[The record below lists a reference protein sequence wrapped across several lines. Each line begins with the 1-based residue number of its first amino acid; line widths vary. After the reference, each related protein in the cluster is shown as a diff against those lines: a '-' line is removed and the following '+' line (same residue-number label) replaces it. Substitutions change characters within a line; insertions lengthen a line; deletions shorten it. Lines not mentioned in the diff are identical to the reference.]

1 MKNNRLFLGRG
12 WSFPPEFNI
21 ERQSVEM
28 LEGESDIISSLN
40 ILLSTCLGE
49 RVMLPNYGCNLD
61 ELLFESLN
69 LTLETYII
77 DLIRTAI
84 LYHEPRIDAKK
95 IEIDQT
101 DEMNG
106 VLLIRIDFVVR
117 STNSRMN
124 MVYPFYKKEGSEV

>member
-1 MKNNRLFLGRG
+1 
-12 WSFPPEFNI
+12 
-21 ERQSVEM
+21 
-28 LEGESDIISSLN
+28 
-40 ILLSTCLGE
+40 
-49 RVMLPNYGCNLD
+49 MLPNYGCNLD

-124 MVYPFYKKEGSEV
+124 MVYPFYKKEGSEI